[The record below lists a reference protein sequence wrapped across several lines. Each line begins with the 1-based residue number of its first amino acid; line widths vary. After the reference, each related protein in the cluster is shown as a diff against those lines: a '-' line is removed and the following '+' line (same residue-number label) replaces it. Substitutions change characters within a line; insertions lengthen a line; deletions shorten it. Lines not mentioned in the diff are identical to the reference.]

1 MPKGEYTSTASGGQ
15 GPAVSPQSDAMS
27 IRAKALEPPE
37 TWKISDFFTAHGP
50 RDTPALSLI
59 PAYSSVDVY
68 DDDVTDDVIIS
79 RSTAPGLTQTWK

>member
-1 MPKGEYTSTASGGQ
+1 
-15 GPAVSPQSDAMS
+15 MS
-27 IRAKALEPPE
+27 IRSTALEPTE
-37 TWKISDFFTAHGP
+37 TWKISDIFTGYGP
-50 RDTPALSLI
+50 GDTPDLILI